1 MSELIKIAILGILG
15 VMVALQ
21 FRATRPE
28 YGIYMGLVISV
39 LIFTYAVRQFSAVL
53 GQFTLIR
60 QFLGSSQNYLSILL
74 KITGVTYICEF
85 SAGICKD
92 AGYGAVAEQ
101 IEILGKLSVMFAGLP
116 VLLVWNRYRL
126 LCADRFLC
134 REPAVLR
141 GWLME
146 GLSMD
151 LIWEEYGLDQ
161 LQQGLSNLFPGNEFS
176 LRQVLAQIMQ
186 GDVLGAIRDIA
197 NAMLG
202 DMGSQLAGLRNV
214 LLWLVMLGMV
224 SALMSHFME
233 IFDKHQV
240 ADISFYFM
248 YLLLT
253 AVLLASFGRIAQVAS
268 TTMENI
274 LLFIRLLVP
283 TYLMAVGV
291 ASGTATAGASY
302 QLVLLLIYGVE
313 RVLIGGL
320 LPFIYS
326 YVLLAVVNGIWIEEK
341 LSMLMELLEKG
352 IKAALKAIIGIVT
365 GISVFQSVITP
376 VIDTVKTSAM
386 QKIMAAVPGIGGAA
400 DSLASMVIGSAVVI
414 KNSIGVV
421 LLILL
426 MSVCLSPLLQIL
438 LTACC
443 MKLAAAVMGIIS
455 DKRITA
461 CTNKVGEGSM
471 MLLKITGTALLLFL
485 ISISLVAVSTN
496 HGL

>member
-1 MSELIKIAILGILG
+1 
-15 VMVALQ
+15 
-21 FRATRPE
+21 
-28 YGIYMGLVISV
+28 
-39 LIFTYAVRQFSAVL
+39 
-53 GQFTLIR
+53 
-60 QFLGSSQNYLSILL
+60 
-74 KITGVTYICEF
+74 
-85 SAGICKD
+85 
-92 AGYGAVAEQ
+92 
-101 IEILGKLSVMFAGLP
+101 
-116 VLLVWNRYRL
+116 
-126 LCADRFLC
+126 
-134 REPAVLR
+134 
-141 GWLME
+141 ME
-146 GLSMD
+146 GLSID

-161 LQQGLSNLFPGNEFS
+161 LQQGLSDLFPSNAFS
-176 LRQVLAQIMQ
+176 LRQVMTQIMR
-186 GDVLGAIRDIA
+186 GDVLGALGDIL

-253 AVLLASFGRIAQVAS
+253 AVLLASFDHIAQVAS
-268 TTMENI
+268 AAMENI

-291 ASGTATAGASY
+291 ASGTTTAGASY

-313 RVLIGGL
+313 QVLIGGL

-341 LSMLMELLEKG
+341 LSLLMELLEKG
-352 IKAALKAIIGIVT
+352 IKAALKAIIGVVT
-365 GISVFQSVITP
+365 GIGVFQSVITP
-376 VIDTVKTSAM
+376 VVDSVKTSTL
-386 QKIMAAVPGIGGAA
+386 QKIVSAIPGIGGAA
-400 DSLASMVIGSAVVI
+400 DSLASVVIGSAVVI
-414 KNSIGVV
+414 KNSMGVA

-426 MSVCLSPLLQIL
+426 VGICLSPLLQIL

-443 MKLAAAVMGIIS
+443 LKLAAAVMGIIS
-455 DKRITA
+455 DRRITA
-461 CTNKVGEGSM
+461 CTDKVGEGSM
-471 MLLKITGTALLLFL
+471 LLLKITGTAALLFL

>member
-1 MSELIKIAILGILG
+1 
-15 VMVALQ
+15 
-21 FRATRPE
+21 
-28 YGIYMGLVISV
+28 
-39 LIFTYAVRQFSAVL
+39 
-53 GQFTLIR
+53 
-60 QFLGSSQNYLSILL
+60 
-74 KITGVTYICEF
+74 
-85 SAGICKD
+85 
-92 AGYGAVAEQ
+92 
-101 IEILGKLSVMFAGLP
+101 
-116 VLLVWNRYRL
+116 
-126 LCADRFLC
+126 
-134 REPAVLR
+134 
-141 GWLME
+141 ME
-146 GLSMD
+146 GLSFD
-151 LIWEEYGLDQ
+151 VIWEEYGLEQ
-161 LQQGLSNLFPGNEFS
+161 LQQGLSSLFPGNDFS

-186 GDVLGAIRDIA
+186 GDVLGAIRDIL

-202 DMGSQLAGLRNV
+202 DLGGQLAGMRSV

-253 AVLLASFGRIAQVAS
+253 AVLLASFGQTAQVAVN
-268 TTMENI
+268 TMENI
-274 LLFIRLLVP
+274 LLFIRMLVP
-283 TYLMAVGV
+283 TYLIAVGV
-291 ASGTATAGASY
+291 ASGTTTAGASY
-302 QLVLLLIYGVE
+302 QMMLLLIYGVE
-313 RVLIGGL
+313 QVLIGGL

-341 LSMLMELLEKG
+341 LALLMELLEKG
-352 IKAALKAIIGIVT
+352 IKAALKAVIGVVT

-376 VIDTVKTSAM
+376 VVDTVKTSTL
-386 QKIMAAVPGIGGAA
+386 QKIMSAIPGIGGAA
-400 DSLASMVIGSAVVI
+400 DSLASVVIGSAVVI

-426 MSVCLSPLLQIL
+426 IGLCLAPLLQIL

-443 MKLAAAVMGIIS
+443 LKLAAAVMGIVS

-471 MLLKITGTALLLFL
+471 MLLKITGAALLLFL
-485 ISISLVAVSTN
+485 ISISVVAVSTN

>member
-1 MSELIKIAILGILG
+1 
-15 VMVALQ
+15 
-21 FRATRPE
+21 
-28 YGIYMGLVISV
+28 
-39 LIFTYAVRQFSAVL
+39 
-53 GQFTLIR
+53 
-60 QFLGSSQNYLSILL
+60 
-74 KITGVTYICEF
+74 
-85 SAGICKD
+85 
-92 AGYGAVAEQ
+92 
-101 IEILGKLSVMFAGLP
+101 
-116 VLLVWNRYRL
+116 
-126 LCADRFLC
+126 
-134 REPAVLR
+134 
-141 GWLME
+141 ME
-146 GLSMD
+146 GVSLDM
-151 LIWEEYGLDQ
+151 IWEEYGLDQ

-176 LRQVLAQIMQ
+176 MRQVLAQIMQ
-186 GDVLGAIRDIA
+186 GDVLGAIRDIL

-202 DMGSQLAGLRNV
+202 DIGGQLAGMRNV
-214 LLWLVMLGMV
+214 LLWLVLLGMV

-253 AVLLASFGRIAQVAS
+253 AVLLASFGQTAQVAS
-268 TTMENI
+268 AAMEDI

-291 ASGTATAGASY
+291 ASGTTTAGASY

-313 RVLIGGL
+313 QVLMGGL

-326 YVLLAVVNGIWIEEK
+326 YVLLAVVNGIWVEEK
-341 LSMLMELLEKG
+341 LSLLMELLEKG
-352 IKAALKAIIGIVT
+352 IKAALKAIIGVVT

-376 VIDTVKTSAM
+376 VVDTVKTSTL
-386 QKIMAAVPGIGGAA
+386 QKIVSAIPGVGGAA
-400 DSLASMVIGSAVVI
+400 DSLASVVIGSAVVI

-426 MSVCLSPLLQIL
+426 VGMCLAPLLRIL
-438 LTACC
+438 LTAFCL
-443 MKLAAAVMGIIS
+443 KLAAAVMGIIS

-471 MLLKITGTALLLFL
+471 LLLKITGTALLLFL
-485 ISISLVAVSTN
+485 ISISVVAVSTN

>member
-1 MSELIKIAILGILG
+1 
-15 VMVALQ
+15 
-21 FRATRPE
+21 
-28 YGIYMGLVISV
+28 
-39 LIFTYAVRQFSAVL
+39 
-53 GQFTLIR
+53 
-60 QFLGSSQNYLSILL
+60 
-74 KITGVTYICEF
+74 
-85 SAGICKD
+85 
-92 AGYGAVAEQ
+92 
-101 IEILGKLSVMFAGLP
+101 
-116 VLLVWNRYRL
+116 
-126 LCADRFLC
+126 
-134 REPAVLR
+134 
-141 GWLME
+141 ME

-186 GDVLGAIRDIA
+186 GDVLGVIRDIA

-386 QKIMAAVPGIGGAA
+386 QKIVAAVPGSGGAA

>member
-1 MSELIKIAILGILG
+1 
-15 VMVALQ
+15 
-21 FRATRPE
+21 
-28 YGIYMGLVISV
+28 
-39 LIFTYAVRQFSAVL
+39 
-53 GQFTLIR
+53 
-60 QFLGSSQNYLSILL
+60 
-74 KITGVTYICEF
+74 
-85 SAGICKD
+85 
-92 AGYGAVAEQ
+92 
-101 IEILGKLSVMFAGLP
+101 
-116 VLLVWNRYRL
+116 
-126 LCADRFLC
+126 
-134 REPAVLR
+134 
-141 GWLME
+141 ME
-146 GLSMD
+146 GLSIDM
-151 LIWEEYGLDQ
+151 IWEEYGLDQ
-161 LQQGLSNLFPGNEFS
+161 LQQGLANLFPGNEFS

-186 GDVLGAIRDIA
+186 GDVLGALRDIL

-202 DMGSQLAGLRNV
+202 DIGGQLAGMRNV

-224 SALMSHFME
+224 SALMSHFTE

-253 AVLLASFGRIAQVAS
+253 AVLLASFGQTAQVAA
-268 TTMENI
+268 TAMENI

-291 ASGTATAGASY
+291 ASGTTTAGASY

-313 RVLIGGL
+313 QLLMGGL

-341 LSMLMELLEKG
+341 LSLLMELLEKG
-352 IKAALKAIIGIVT
+352 IKAALKAIIGVVT

-376 VIDTVKTSAM
+376 VIDTVKTSTL
-386 QKIMAAVPGIGGAA
+386 QKIVSAIPGIGGAA
-400 DSLASMVIGSAVVI
+400 DSLASVVIGSAVVI

-426 MSVCLSPLLQIL
+426 VSMCLAPLLQIL

-443 MKLAAAVMGIIS
+443 LKLAAAVMGIIS

-471 MLLKITGTALLLFL
+471 LLLKITGTALLLFL
-485 ISISLVAVSTN
+485 ISISMVAVSTN